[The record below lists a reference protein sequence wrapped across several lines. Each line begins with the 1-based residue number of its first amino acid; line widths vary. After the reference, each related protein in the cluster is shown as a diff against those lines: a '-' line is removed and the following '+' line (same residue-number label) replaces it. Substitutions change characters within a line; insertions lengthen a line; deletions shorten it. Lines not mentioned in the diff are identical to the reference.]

1 MIYLSD
7 KQLALRYGVSRPT
20 IWRWVK
26 EGDLPS
32 PIKLGPGSTRWKLS
46 EVEDW
51 EKKRQAEAG

>member
-46 EVEDW
+46 EVEEW
-51 EKKRQAEAG
+51 EQKRQAEAG